1 MSLAV
6 STPRVLSTEELA
18 DYITGIKR
26 DFVIARTHQR
36 NAKYELVVTPKS
48 YVVRTNENASIRA
61 DLDGFT
67 CSLSKSLIKLY
78 QQNCPDDMEVKAIV
92 EKKLPA
98 PYDKQQKDVYM
109 LRVRF
114 TLKRPATK
122 GRRRFF

>member
-1 MSLAV
+1 MDTRSPIPMRPPLN
-6 STPRVLSTEELA
+6 
-18 DYITGIKR
+18 KR
-26 DFVIARTHQR
+26 DRGA
-36 NAKYELVVTPKS
+36 
-48 YVVRTNENASIRA
+48 
-61 DLDGFT
+61 
-67 CSLSKSLIKLY
+67 LS
-78 QQNCPDDMEVKAIV
+78 PAAMEVKAIV